1 MNDSKILP
9 NVGTPEE
16 CRRKMMDGYASFLDI
31 ACKFIALGEVY
42 TIDENKGKPLGDNFR
57 NAYHAVYQKI
67 KNASP
72 EDFCYQMSFLA
83 LVYLSYIDEVKEN
96 LAEYQRLLKGD
107 DPSLSEYDQCC
118 DYLTVKDEFTDLSNT
133 LKEINN
139 DIAENREAESHVGD
153 PEYDPNAKEIVQ

>member
-16 CRRKMMDGYASFLDI
+16 CRRKMMDAYASFLDI

-42 TIDENKGKPLGDNFR
+42 TVEENKGKPLGDSFR

-67 KNASP
+67 KDASP
-72 EDFCYQMSFLA
+72 DDFCYQMSFLA
-83 LVYLSYIDEVKEN
+83 LVYLSYIEEVKEN
-96 LAEYQRLLKGD
+96 LTEYRRLLEGD